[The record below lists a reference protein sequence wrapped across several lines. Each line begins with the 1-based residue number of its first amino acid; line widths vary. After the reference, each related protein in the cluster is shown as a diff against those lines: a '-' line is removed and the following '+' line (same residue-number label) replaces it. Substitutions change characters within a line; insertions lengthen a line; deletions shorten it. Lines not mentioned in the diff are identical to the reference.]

1 MKCSLIMYHYVR
13 NVKLNKFPNLKY
25 LEIEKF
31 KFQIKYLKRKYNFI
45 RVDDLID
52 AVYSSK
58 KLPTNSVLLT
68 FDDGYS
74 DHYEN
79 IFPILVKE
87 NISACFYP
95 IANPIIYNTVS
106 DVNKIHFI
114 LGSMKSFVNLKDE
127 IFNIL
132 DILRLEGLQIE
143 PNENLFNTLA
153 EKGRYDESVV
163 IFFKR
168 LLQHKLEK
176 DLRSLIINKLFN
188 KYVTDNEAGFSNSLY
203 LNKEKISEMLKFGMS
218 FGNHTMSHPWLD
230 KINKNEVQNEILNC
244 FDFLNSFGVKD
255 DQMTIAYPYGGYSN
269 DVLDVVGKTK
279 CKLGITTYP
288 ALTSVNFSNRL
299 TLERLDTN
307 DVPTS

>member
-13 NVKLNKFPNLKY
+13 NIKLNKFPNLKY

-31 KFQIKYLKRKYNFI
+31 KFQIKYLKSKYNFI
-45 RVDDLID
+45 KIDDLID

-58 KLPTNSVLLT
+58 KLPNNSVLLT

-87 NISACFYP
+87 KISGCFFP
-95 IANPIIYNTVS
+95 IANPIIHNTVS
-106 DVNKIHFI
+106 EVNKIHFI
-114 LGSMKSFVNLKDE
+114 LAAMKSFDGLKAE

-132 DILRLEGLQIE
+132 DILRSEGLEIE
-143 PNENLFNTLA
+143 PNQILYNSLA
-153 EKGRYDESVV
+153 EKGRYDGSVV

-168 LLQHKLEK
+168 LLQHKLDK
-176 DLRSLIINKLFN
+176 DLRSIILNKLFY
-188 KYVTDNEAGFSNSLY
+188 KYVTDDEIGFSTSLY

-218 FGNHTMSHPWLD
+218 FGNHTMSHPWLN
-230 KINKNEVQNEILNC
+230 KIKKNEVKNEILNS

-255 DQMTIAYPYGGYSN
+255 DQMAIAYPYGGYN
-269 DVLDVVGKTK
+269 NYVLDVVANTK
-279 CKLGITTYP
+279 CKIGLTTHP
-288 ALTSVNFSNRL
+288 SISNINFSNRL

-307 DVPTS
+307 DIPSS